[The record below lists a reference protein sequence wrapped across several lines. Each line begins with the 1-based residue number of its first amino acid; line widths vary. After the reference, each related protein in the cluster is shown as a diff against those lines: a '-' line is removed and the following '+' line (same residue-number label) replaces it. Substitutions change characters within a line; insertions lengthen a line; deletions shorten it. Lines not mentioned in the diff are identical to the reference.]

1 LWEILLPLFGFLVG
15 IAASLV
21 GIGGGT
27 FIVPILLII
36 YGFSPTQLATGTSLT
51 AIIFT
56 AIASTVNYWR
66 QKRIYFKTG
75 LVLAVTT
82 TPGAV
87 LGAFL
92 ADMLESHTLAFI
104 FGIFLMFMAARITI
118 DLNKLRSKS
127 QRPQDNSERLVI
139 KSDAEILMTR
149 KTIAWGTGL
158 SFFGGLASGLL
169 GIGGGVLVVPI
180 MMFAVGMPIHIATA
194 TSMFTMIFTSTAAVP
209 KYYVAGRINLE
220 YALLIAAGSIL
231 GAQVGAYTSKRVSG
245 KNLRRIF
252 AVILIIV
259 GLKMLLDNR
268 MVLGF

>member
-1 LWEILLPLFGFLVG
+1 MWEILLPIFGFLVG
-15 IAASLV
+15 IAASMV

-27 FIVPILLII
+27 FFVPILIII
-36 YGFSPTQLATGTSLT
+36 YSFSPTQLATGTSLT

-56 AIASTVNYWR
+56 AIAATTNYWR

-82 TPGAV
+82 VPGAV
-87 LGAFL
+87 AGAFL
-92 ADMLESHTLAFI
+92 ANVLESHMLAFI
-104 FGIFLMFMAARITI
+104 FGFFLIFIAARIMV

-127 QRPQDNSERLVI
+127 SAPQENSRQAHI
-139 KSDAEILMTR
+139 KSDAEILTSQ
-149 KTIAWGTGL
+149 KTIALGAGL

-180 MMFAVGMPIHIATA
+180 MMFAMDVPIHIATA
-194 TSMFTMIFTSTAAVP
+194 TSMFTMVFTSIAAVP
-209 KYYVAGRINLE
+209 KYYVESHIDMG
-220 YALLIAAGSIL
+220 YALLIAVGSIF

-252 AVILIIV
+252 AVLLIIV
-259 GLKMLLDNR
+259 GLKMLIDNR
-268 MVLGF
+268 MILGF